1 MIPKSSGGRRT
12 LGVPTAVDRL
22 ICQALSQ
29 VLTPVFDPHFS
40 DWSFGFRPGRSAH
53 QAVLAARRHIDTK
66 TTFNSL
72 ATRSEA

>member
-29 VLTPVFDPHFS
+29 VLTPVFDPRFS
-40 DWSFGFRPGRSAH
+40 DWSFGF
-53 QAVLAARRHIDTK
+53 
-66 TTFNSL
+66 
-72 ATRSEA
+72 